1 MNDSHLLFSLS
12 RFQPEST
19 TAFVHELKFL
29 WIFYIWLWDWG
40 MIIGSCTSTV
50 QSPPALFW
58 NLKVDLFPPGFLLK
72 YPGLILLKFV
82 FISFSLTYAKSGLS
96 FCIPSLLFLFFFFN
110 HSWFLFLSCL
120 SLFFLSWL
128 SSRLSAYQG
137 CLIKQ
142 DSTRFLLSS
151 PFFVGI
157 CFCHALLLLIILS
170 KPFLAHYCTPLTLF
184 FYFTLNSS
192 FFVCV

>member
-58 NLKVDLFPPGFLLK
+58 NLKVDLFSPGFLLK

-157 CFCHALLLLIILS
+157 CFCHALLLLIMLS
-170 KPFLAHYCTPLTLF
+170 KPFF
-184 FYFTLNSS
+184 
-192 FFVCV
+192 

>member
-58 NLKVDLFPPGFLLK
+58 NLKVDLFSPGFLLK

-96 FCIPSLLFLFFFFN
+96 FCIPSLLFLFFFSLTVLDF
-110 HSWFLFLSCL
+110 SFFLAFHFFSFHGFLPIFQHIKDVWLNKTQQDFFSPLL
-120 SLFFLSWL
+120 SLSESVSVMPFS
-128 SSRLSAYQG
+128 
-137 CLIKQ
+137 
-142 DSTRFLLSS
+142 FLLCCQS
-151 PFFVGI
+151 
-157 CFCHALLLLIILS
+157 
-170 KPFLAHYCTPLTLF
+170 LF
-184 FYFTLNSS
+184 
-192 FFVCV
+192 

>member
-58 NLKVDLFPPGFLLK
+58 NLKVDLFSPGFLLK

-96 FCIPSLLFLFFFFN
+96 FCIPSLLFLFFFPLP
-110 HSWFLFLSCL
+110 FLISLSFLPFTFFFFHGFLPIFQHIKDVWLNKTQQDFFSPLL
-120 SLFFLSWL
+120 SLSESVSVMPFS
-128 SSRLSAYQG
+128 
-137 CLIKQ
+137 
-142 DSTRFLLSS
+142 FLLCCQS
-151 PFFVGI
+151 
-157 CFCHALLLLIILS
+157 
-170 KPFLAHYCTPLTLF
+170 LF
-184 FYFTLNSS
+184 
-192 FFVCV
+192 

>member
-12 RFQPEST
+12 CFQPEST

-50 QSPPALFW
+50 QSPPAFFW
-58 NLKVDLFPPGFLLK
+58 NLKVDLFSPGFILK

-82 FISFSLTYAKSGLS
+82 FISFSLTYAKSGIS
-96 FCIPSLLFLFFFFN
+96 FCIPSLLFNL
-110 HSWFLFLSCL
+110 SWFLFLSCL
-120 SLFFLSWL
+120 TLFFLSWL
-128 SSRLSAYQG
+128 SPRLSAYQG

-151 PFFVGI
+151 PFFVEI
-157 CFCHALLLLIILS
+157 SFCHALLLL
-170 KPFLAHYCTPLTLF
+170 PFLLP
-184 FYFTLNSS
+184 
-192 FFVCV
+192 FFVIYQSSKASIRYLLQWW